1 MNHALVHVLCFG
13 NPWHGDDGFGLHVL
27 QRLRDERRL
36 PPHVHAFDAGTAGLN
51 AIPLFEGCTK
61 AVLVDAVKTG
71 AQIGQ
76 LHRLSITG
84 CVPAVDPQGM
94 HGSGVENLLAALP
107 AAYPNSTMPELVLI
121 GAEIG
126 QIAPFTTVLSPA
138 IAAAITQAVNLVMLE
153 GDGLPGCGS
162 AAVWVGHAARDD
174 GQVEIDEIRGSQ
186 NSVSESP

>member
-27 QRLRDERRL
+27 RRLRDERRL
-36 PPHVHAFDAGTAGLN
+36 PPHARAFDAGTAGLN
-51 AIPLFEGCTK
+51 AIPLFEGCNK

-84 CVPAVDPQGM
+84 CVPAVDQQGM

-107 AAYPNSTMPELVLI
+107 AAFPNSTMPELVLI

-126 QIAPFTTVLSPA
+126 QIVPFTTVLSPA
-138 IAAAITQAVNLVMLE
+138 VAAAITQAVNLVMLE
-153 GDGLPGCGS
+153 CT
-162 AAVWVGHAARDD
+162 
-174 GQVEIDEIRGSQ
+174 SQ
-186 NSVSESP
+186 DR